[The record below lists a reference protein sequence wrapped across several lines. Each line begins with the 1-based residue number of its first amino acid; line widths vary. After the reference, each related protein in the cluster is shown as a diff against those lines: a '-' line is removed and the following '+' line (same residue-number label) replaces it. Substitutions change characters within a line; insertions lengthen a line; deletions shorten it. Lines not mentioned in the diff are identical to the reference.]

1 MKRRLPNTFYN
12 PVSLVGSAI
21 AFVSLGTVLFL
32 FFVELV
38 SEQTKPYVGILTYI
52 VLPAFMIFGLFLIP
66 IGMWIE
72 RRRRRRSGDKG
83 MPRFPRIDLN
93 EPRQRSLFAFFSIS
107 TIFLLLFT
115 AIGSYRAYEFTDS
128 VTFCGEICHNV
139 MRPEFTAYHNSAHA
153 RVTCAECHVG
163 PGATWFVRSK
173 LSGAYQ
179 VYAVA
184 FNLYPRPIPTPVRS
198 LRPAQETCEQC
209 HWPQYFYGKKE
220 KVNTYFLSD
229 EKNTKWSVTLL
240 LKTGGGTSATGPTSG
255 IHWHMNIAN
264 EITYVATDS
273 SRQKIAWVRSK
284 SMDGKVTEYMS
295 VDDPLSPEELAKA
308 EKRRMDCMDCHNRPT
323 HVYHSPAQIINQ
335 ALELGRID
343 ATLPSIRSTAVQ
355 ALVQPYS
362 STAAASDSIGI
373 FIRNFYQEGYP
384 EIAQSK
390 RTAIDSAVVEVKSG
404 YQKNFFPEMRV
415 SWKAYPNN
423 IGHLQDLGC
432 FRCHDGNHA
441 SSDGKTISHDCN
453 SCHTIIA
460 QGGDE
465 VKETSSLDGLAFQ
478 HPIDIGD
485 AWKTTS
491 CNECHTGE

>member
-1 MKRRLPNTFYN
+1 MRRRLPNTFYN

-21 AFVSLGTVLFL
+21 AFVSFGTVLFL
-32 FFVELV
+32 FLLELV

-52 VLPAFMIFGLFLIP
+52 ILPAFMIFGLILIP
-66 IGMWIE
+66 VGMWIE
-72 RRRRRRSGDKG
+72 RQRRRRSGDEST
-83 MPRFPRIDLN
+83 PRFPRIDLN
-93 EPRQRSLFAFFSIS
+93 EPRQRSMFAFFSVS

-128 VTFCGEICHNV
+128 VAFCGEICHSV
-139 MRPEFTAYHNSAHA
+139 MRPEFTAYRNSPHA
-153 RVTCAECHVG
+153 RVACVQCHVG

-184 FNLYPRPIPTPVRS
+184 FNKFPRPIPTPVRS

-209 HWPQYFYGKKE
+209 HWPQVFYGEKE

-229 EKNTKWSVTLL
+229 EKNTKWSITLL
-240 LKTGGGTSATGPTSG
+240 IKTGGGTSATGPTSG

-264 EITYVATDS
+264 EITYVPTDS
-273 SRQKIAWVRSK
+273 SGQKIAWVRSK
-284 SMDGKVTEYMS
+284 SMDGRVTEYMS
-295 VDDPLSPEELAKA
+295 LDDPLSPQDLAKA

-323 HVYHSPAQIINQ
+323 HIYSPPARIVNE
-335 ALELGRID
+335 ALELQRID
-343 ATLPSIRSTAVQ
+343 ATLPFIRSTAVQ

-362 STAAASDSIGI
+362 STAAALDSIGI
-373 FIRNFYQEGYP
+373 FIRNFYQQGYA

-390 RTAIDSAVVEVKSG
+390 KVAINSAVAEIQRG

-423 IGHLQDLGC
+423 IGHLQDPGC
-432 FRCHDGNHA
+432 FRCHDGKHA
-441 SSDGKTISHDCN
+441 SADGKLIPNDCG
-453 SCHTIIA
+453 SCHTIIT
-460 QGGDE
+460 QGWDK
-465 VKETSSLDGLAFQ
+465 VKEPVSLAGLPFQ
-478 HPIDIGD
+478 HPVDVGD
-485 AWKTTS
+485 AWKTMLCS
-491 CNECHTGE
+491 ECHTGE